1 MQSCKVD
8 PCVHYITVYSVRQC
22 VVCVAPYLVNDGS
35 CVLECPS
42 GKYLNYNAN
51 HAEQDVQNVQIGH
64 IVLNA

>member
-42 GKYLNYNAN
+42 GKYQSEL
-51 HAEQDVQNVQIGH
+51 
-64 IVLNA
+64 